1 MAPICADGIYNERTR
16 YFITQAYFHF
26 YISIFFKLT
35 FSIHFYA
42 NILHKLFFSVTH
54 KMFSYEQFFKRAF
67 LYITSISEILI
78 QTKTFIFSSASSR
91 RHGIHFFLNTCS
103 LLYQDSNTGTSILII
118 RYSHSTLWT
127 LTPF

>member
-26 YISIFFKLT
+26 YISIFFSSLHFQYIFMQI
-35 FSIHFYA
+35 FSI
-42 NILHKLFFSVTH
+42 NCFFCHAQNVFIWAVLQTS
-54 KMFSYEQFFKRAF
+54 FP
-67 LYITSISEILI
+67 ITSISEILI

>member
-42 NILHKLFFSVTH
+42 NILHKLFFFCHAQNVFIWAVLQTS
-54 KMFSYEQFFKRAF
+54 FP
-67 LYITSISEILI
+67 ITSISEILI